1 MTLHDSPQFSNR
13 TSPLDSS
20 IARLM
25 FMFGQ
30 LEAWQVESII
40 SRVHRALP
48 VPVARPEEESTD
60 TEALS
65 KADVAQRGVVQLLY
79 LIAAQTYAD
88 ILFALTYAETLAMMS
103 GADFETQGT
112 AH

>member
-1 MTLHDSPQFSNR
+1 MTLHDNPQFSDR

-20 IARLM
+20 IGRLQ

-30 LEAWQVESII
+30 LEAEQVDDIV

-48 VPVARPEEESTD
+48 VPVERMPEEDVDAEVLD
-60 TEALS
+60 RG
-65 KADVAQRGVVQLLY
+65 DVAQRGVVQLLY

-103 GADFETQGT
+103 GADFEAEGV